1 MKNSKLQAPSAREI
15 SSSKLQ
21 AGGRVNGLVLEPW
34 SFFGAWML
42 EFGVLF
48 S

>member
-1 MKNSKLQAPSAREI
+1 MKSTKHQAPSTRET

-21 AGGRVNGLVLEPW
+21 AGGRVNGLMLETW
-34 SFFGAWML
+34 SFSGAWML